1 MSLKMCIFILNI
13 YIFSE
18 FSDMNLD
25 IEIFNLSL
33 DILFNSFFFFF
44 FYMTSSARNEQ
55 LQVDDGW
62 RLFPCESTH

>member
-1 MSLKMCIFILNI
+1 MCIFILNI

-33 DILFNSFFFFF
+33 DILFNSFL
-44 FYMTSSARNEQ
+44 Y
-55 LQVDDGW
+55 D
-62 RLFPCESTH
+62 